1 MQRRSPK
8 QSKPKKQRS
17 KFISFCVWAI
27 ALLLLF
33 SLVFVF
39 YLFKTDILFD
49 YTKYDAKALHMYQS
63 VSVASVI
70 EQVENEETQLPDP
83 NSTQAPGQNPN
94 TGGTNPTPNG
104 SVPSLPTPSVPTL
117 PGPTPSGPTP
127 VPTPS
132 GPTPPGPTLPPAG
145 EILTVNEVEKEVY
158 KYLRGLGY
166 SDATTAGIMGNIK
179 KESGMSTTIVNE
191 YKKGKHHTTSNIDE
205 CTTSCYN
212 TKNDA
217 HGLCQ
222 WLGGRK
228 RALFDLAISTNRAWY
243 DLSLQLDY
251 MNSEIQTTVCK
262 PSTIL
267 KNLGGADE
275 TEYATYIFADQF
287 ERCEG
292 SVNCTSFETRNYIV
306 DFNERYKNAKDYL
319 ATIQAGGFN

>member
-33 SLVFVF
+33 SLVFTF

-49 YTKYDAKALHMYQS
+49 YTKYDAQALHMYQS
-63 VSVASVI
+63 VSVATVI
-70 EQVENEETQLPDP
+70 EQVETAEQ
-83 NSTQAPGQNPN
+83 
-94 TGGTNPTPNG
+94 PTPDINN
-104 SVPSLPTPSVPTL
+104 
-117 PGPTPSGPTP
+117 
-127 VPTPS
+127 
-132 GPTPPGPTLPPAG
+132 TPPGPTLPPAG

-158 KYLRGLGY
+158 KFLRSLGY

-191 YKKGKHHTTSNIDE
+191 YKKGKHHTPSNIDE
-205 CTTSCYN
+205 CTTTCYS

-222 WLGGRK
+222 WLGDRK
-228 RALFDLAISTNRAWY
+228 RALFDLALSKNMPWY
-243 DLSLQLDY
+243 DVSLQLEY
-251 MNSEIQTTVCK
+251 MYSEIQTTVCK

-267 KNLGGADE
+267 KNLGSADE

-292 SVNCTSFETRNYIV
+292 SVNCTSFETRNYIA

>member
-33 SLVFVF
+33 SLVFTF

-49 YTKYDAKALHMYQS
+49 YTKYDAQALHMYQS
-63 VSVASVI
+63 VSVATVI
-70 EQVENEETQLPDP
+70 EQVETEEQPTPDISNTP
-83 NSTQAPGQNPN
+83 APGQNPAGL
-94 TGGTNPTPNG
+94 TPTPN
-104 SVPSLPTPSVPTL
+104 T
-117 PGPTPSGPTP
+117 
-127 VPTPS
+127 
-132 GPTPPGPTLPPAG
+132 PTPPGPTLPPAG

-158 KYLRGLGY
+158 KFLRSLGY

-191 YKKGKHHTTSNIDE
+191 YKKGKHHTPSNIDE
-205 CTTSCYN
+205 CTTTCYN
-212 TKNDA
+212 TKDDA

-222 WLGGRK
+222 WLGDRK
-228 RALFDLAISTNRAWY
+228 RALFDLAISKNMPWY
-243 DLSLQLDY
+243 DVSLQLEY
-251 MNSEIQTTVCK
+251 MYSEIQTTVCK

-267 KNLGGADE
+267 KNLGSADE

-292 SVNCTSFETRNYIV
+292 SVNCTSFETRNYIA

>member
-1 MQRRSPK
+1 MLTLSCVLCTGGKNITMQRRSPK

-33 SLVFVF
+33 SLVFIF

-49 YTKYDAKALHMYQS
+49 YTKYDAQALHMYQS
-63 VSVASVI
+63 VSVATVI
-70 EQVENEETQLPDP
+70 EQVETEEQPTPDINNTP
-83 NSTQAPGQNPN
+83 APGQNPA
-94 TGGTNPTPNG
+94 GPN
-104 SVPSLPTPSVPTL
+104 
-117 PGPTPSGPTP
+117 
-127 VPTPS
+127 PTPS

-158 KYLRGLGY
+158 KFLRGLGY

-191 YKKGKHHTTSNIDE
+191 YKKGKHHTSSNIDE
-205 CTTSCYN
+205 CTTTCYN
-212 TKNDA
+212 TKDDA

-222 WLGGRK
+222 WLGDRK
-228 RALFDLAISTNRAWY
+228 RALFDLAISKNMPWY
-243 DLSLQLDY
+243 DVSLQLEY
-251 MNSEIQTTVCK
+251 MFSEIQTTVCK

-267 KNLGGADE
+267 KNLGSADE

-306 DFNERYKNAKDYL
+306 DFNDRYKNAKDYL

>member
-33 SLVFVF
+33 SLVFIF

-49 YTKYDAKALHMYQS
+49 YTKYDAQALHMYQS
-63 VSVASVI
+63 VSVATVI
-70 EQVENEETQLPDP
+70 EQVETAEQPTPDINNTP
-83 NSTQAPGQNPN
+83 APGQNPA
-94 TGGTNPTPNG
+94 GPN
-104 SVPSLPTPSVPTL
+104 PTPSV
-117 PGPTPSGPTP
+117 
-127 VPTPS
+127 
-132 GPTPPGPTLPPAG
+132 PTPPGPTLPPAG

-158 KYLRGLGY
+158 KFLRSVGY

-191 YKKGKHHTTSNIDE
+191 YKNGKHHTSSNIDE
-205 CTTSCYN
+205 CTITCYN
-212 TKNDA
+212 TKDDA

-222 WLGGRK
+222 WLGDRK
-228 RALFDLAISTNRAWY
+228 RALFDLAISKNMPWY
-243 DLSLQLDY
+243 DVSLQLEY
-251 MNSEIQTTVCK
+251 MYSEIQTTVCK

-267 KNLGGADE
+267 NNLGSADE

-306 DFNERYKNAKDYL
+306 DFNDRYKNAKDYL

>member
-33 SLVFVF
+33 SLVFIF

-49 YTKYDAKALHMYQS
+49 YTKYDAQALHMYQS
-63 VSVASVI
+63 VSVATVI
-70 EQVENEETQLPDP
+70 EQVETAEQPTPDINNTP
-83 NSTQAPGQNPN
+83 APGQNPVV
-94 TGGTNPTPNG
+94 PN
-104 SVPSLPTPSVPTL
+104 PTPSV
-117 PGPTPSGPTP
+117 
-127 VPTPS
+127 
-132 GPTPPGPTLPPAG
+132 PTPPGPTLPPAG

-158 KYLRGLGY
+158 KFLRSLGY

-191 YKKGKHHTTSNIDE
+191 YKKGKHHTPSNIDE
-205 CTTSCYN
+205 CTTTCYN
-212 TKNDA
+212 TKDDA

-222 WLGGRK
+222 WLGDRK
-228 RALFDLAISTNRAWY
+228 RALFDLAISKNMPWY
-243 DLSLQLDY
+243 DVSLQLEY
-251 MNSEIQTTVCK
+251 MYSEIQTTVCK

-267 KNLGGADE
+267 KNLGSADE

-306 DFNERYKNAKDYL
+306 DFNDRYKNAKDYL

>member
-17 KFISFCVWAI
+17 KFISFCIWAI

-33 SLVFVF
+33 SLVFTF

-49 YTKYDAKALHMYQS
+49 YTKYDAQALHMYQS
-63 VSVASVI
+63 VSVATVI
-70 EQVENEETQLPDP
+70 EQVETAEQPTPDINNTP
-83 NSTQAPGQNPN
+83 VPGQNPA
-94 TGGTNPTPNG
+94 
-104 SVPSLPTPSVPTL
+104 
-117 PGPTPSGPTP
+117 GPTTPT
-127 VPTPS
+127 T
-132 GPTPPGPTLPPAG
+132 PTPPGPTLPPAG
-145 EILTVNEVEKEVY
+145 VILTVNEVEKEVY
-158 KYLRGLGY
+158 KFLRGLGY

-191 YKKGKHHTTSNIDE
+191 YKKGKHHTPSNIDD
-205 CTTSCYN
+205 CTTTCYS

-222 WLGGRK
+222 WLGDRK
-228 RALFDLAISTNRAWY
+228 RALFDLALSRNMAWY
-243 DLSLQLDY
+243 DVSLQLEY
-251 MNSEIQTTVCK
+251 MYSEIQTTVCK

-267 KNLGGADE
+267 KNLGSADE

-306 DFNERYKNAKDYL
+306 DFNDRYKNAKDYL

>member
-33 SLVFVF
+33 SLVFIF

-49 YTKYDAKALHMYQS
+49 YTKYDAQALHMYQS
-63 VSVASVI
+63 VSVATVI
-70 EQVENEETQLPDP
+70 EQVETEEQPTPDI
-83 NSTQAPGQNPN
+83 NNTSAPGQ
-94 TGGTNPTPNG
+94 
-104 SVPSLPTPSVPTL
+104 
-117 PGPTPSGPTP
+117 TP
-127 VPTPS
+127 VVPNPTPS

-158 KYLRGLGY
+158 KFLRSLGY

-191 YKKGKHHTTSNIDE
+191 YKKGKHHTPSNIDE
-205 CTTSCYN
+205 CTTTCYN
-212 TKNDA
+212 TKDDA

-222 WLGGRK
+222 WLGDRK
-228 RALFDLAISTNRAWY
+228 RALFDLAISKNIPWY
-243 DLSLQLDY
+243 DVSLQLEY
-251 MNSEIQTTVCK
+251 MYSEIQTTVCK

-267 KNLGGADE
+267 KNLGSADE

-306 DFNERYKNAKDYL
+306 DFNDRYKNAKDYL

>member
-8 QSKPKKQRS
+8 QSKPKKQHS

-33 SLVFVF
+33 SLVFTF

-49 YTKYDAKALHMYQS
+49 YTKYDAQALHMYQS
-63 VSVASVI
+63 VSVATVI
-70 EQVENEETQLPDP
+70 EQVETEEQPTPDINNTP
-83 NSTQAPGQNPN
+83 APGQNPV
-94 TGGTNPTPNG
+94 GPN
-104 SVPSLPTPSVPTL
+104 
-117 PGPTPSGPTP
+117 
-127 VPTPS
+127 PTPS

-158 KYLRGLGY
+158 KFLRSLGY

-191 YKKGKHHTTSNIDE
+191 YKKGKHHTSSNIDE
-205 CTTSCYN
+205 CTTTCYN
-212 TKNDA
+212 TKDDA

-222 WLGGRK
+222 WLGDRK
-228 RALFDLAISTNRAWY
+228 RALFDLAISKNMPWY
-243 DLSLQLDY
+243 DVSLQLEY
-251 MNSEIQTTVCK
+251 MYSEIQTTVCK

-267 KNLGGADE
+267 KNLGSADE

-306 DFNERYKNAKDYL
+306 DFNDRYKNAKDYL

>member
-33 SLVFVF
+33 SLVFTF

-49 YTKYDAKALHMYQS
+49 YTKYDAQALHMYQS
-63 VSVASVI
+63 VSVATVI
-70 EQVENEETQLPDP
+70 EQVETAEQL
-83 NSTQAPGQNPN
+83 
-94 TGGTNPTPNG
+94 
-104 SVPSLPTPSVPTL
+104 SVS
-117 PGPTPSGPTP
+117 
-127 VPTPS
+127 
-132 GPTPPGPTLPPAG
+132 TPPGPTLPPAG

-158 KYLRGLGY
+158 KFLRSVGY

-191 YKKGKHHTTSNIDE
+191 YKKGKHHTPSNIDE
-205 CTTSCYN
+205 CTTTCYN
-212 TKNDA
+212 TKDDA

-222 WLGGRK
+222 WLGDRK
-228 RALFDLAISTNRAWY
+228 RALFDLAISKNIPWY
-243 DLSLQLDY
+243 DVSLQLEY
-251 MNSEIQTTVCK
+251 MYSEIQTTVCK

-267 KNLGGADE
+267 KNLGSADE

-292 SVNCTSFETRNYIV
+292 SVDCTSFETRNYIV

>member
-8 QSKPKKQRS
+8 QSKPKKQHS

-33 SLVFVF
+33 SLVFIF

-49 YTKYDAKALHMYQS
+49 YTKYDAQALHMYQS
-63 VSVASVI
+63 VSVATVI
-70 EQVENEETQLPDP
+70 EQVETEEQPTPDINNTP
-83 NSTQAPGQNPN
+83 APGQNPA
-94 TGGTNPTPNG
+94 GPNPTPN
-104 SVPSLPTPSVPTL
+104 T
-117 PGPTPSGPTP
+117 
-127 VPTPS
+127 
-132 GPTPPGPTLPPAG
+132 PTPPGPTLPPAG

-158 KYLRGLGY
+158 KFLRGLGY

-191 YKKGKHHTTSNIDE
+191 YKKGKHHTPSNIDE
-205 CTTSCYN
+205 CTTTCYN
-212 TKNDA
+212 TKDDA

-222 WLGGRK
+222 WLGDRK
-228 RALFDLAISTNRAWY
+228 RALFDLAISKNMAWY
-243 DLSLQLDY
+243 DVSLQLEY
-251 MNSEIQTTVCK
+251 MYSEIQTTVCK

-267 KNLGGADE
+267 KNLGSADE

-306 DFNERYKNAKDYL
+306 DFNDRYKNAKDYL

>member
-49 YTKYDAKALHMYQS
+49 YTKYDAQALHMYQS
-63 VSVASVI
+63 VSVATVI
-70 EQVENEETQLPDP
+70 EQVETEEQPTPDINNTP
-83 NSTQAPGQNPN
+83 VPGQTPAPGQ
-94 TGGTNPTPNG
+94 
-104 SVPSLPTPSVPTL
+104 
-117 PGPTPSGPTP
+117 TP
-127 VPTPS
+127 VV
-132 GPTPPGPTLPPAG
+132 PTPPGPTLPPAG

-158 KYLRGLGY
+158 KFLRGLGY

-191 YKKGKHHTTSNIDE
+191 YKKGKHHTPSNIDE
-205 CTTSCYN
+205 CTTTCYS
-212 TKNDA
+212 TKDDA

-222 WLGGRK
+222 WLGDRK
-228 RALFDLAISTNRAWY
+228 RALFDLALSRNMAWY
-243 DLSLQLDY
+243 DVSLQLEY
-251 MNSEIQTTVCK
+251 MYSEIQTTVCK

-267 KNLGGADE
+267 KNLGSADE

-306 DFNERYKNAKDYL
+306 DFNDRYKNAKDYL

>member
-17 KFISFCVWAI
+17 KFISFCIWAI

-33 SLVFVF
+33 SLVFIF

-49 YTKYDAKALHMYQS
+49 YTKYDAQALHMYQS
-63 VSVASVI
+63 VSVATVI
-70 EQVENEETQLPDP
+70 EQVETEEQPTPDINNTP
-83 NSTQAPGQNPN
+83 VPGQNPAGPN
-94 TGGTNPTPNG
+94 TPN
-104 SVPSLPTPSVPTL
+104 T
-117 PGPTPSGPTP
+117 
-127 VPTPS
+127 
-132 GPTPPGPTLPPAG
+132 PTPPGPTLPPAG

-158 KYLRGLGY
+158 KFLRSVGY

-191 YKKGKHHTTSNIDE
+191 YKKGKHHTSSNIDE
-205 CTTSCYN
+205 CTTTCYN
-212 TKNDA
+212 TKDDA

-222 WLGGRK
+222 WLGDRK
-228 RALFDLAISTNRAWY
+228 RALFDLAISKNIPWY
-243 DLSLQLDY
+243 DVSLQLEY
-251 MNSEIQTTVCK
+251 MYSEIQTTVCK

-267 KNLGGADE
+267 KNLGSADE

-292 SVNCTSFETRNYIV
+292 SVNCTSFETRNYIA

>member
-33 SLVFVF
+33 SLIFIF

-49 YTKYDAKALHMYQS
+49 YTKYDAQALHMYQS
-63 VSVASVI
+63 VSVATVI
-70 EQVENEETQLPDP
+70 EEVETEEQPTPDV
-83 NSTQAPGQNPN
+83 NNTAAPGQNPA
-94 TGGTNPTPNG
+94 GPN
-104 SVPSLPTPSVPTL
+104 
-117 PGPTPSGPTP
+117 
-127 VPTPS
+127 PTPS

-158 KYLRGLGY
+158 KFLRSLGY

-191 YKKGKHHTTSNIDE
+191 YKKGKHHTSSNIDE
-205 CTTSCYN
+205 CTTTCYN
-212 TKNDA
+212 TKDDA

-222 WLGGRK
+222 WLGDRK
-228 RALFDLAISTNRAWY
+228 RALFDLAISKNMPWY
-243 DLSLQLDY
+243 DVSLQLEY
-251 MNSEIQTTVCK
+251 MYSEIQTTVCK

-267 KNLGGADE
+267 NNLGSADE

-306 DFNERYKNAKDYL
+306 DFNDRYKNAKDYL

>member
-33 SLVFVF
+33 SLVFTF

-49 YTKYDAKALHMYQS
+49 YTKYDAQALHMYQS
-63 VSVASVI
+63 VSVATVI
-70 EQVENEETQLPDP
+70 EQVETEEQ
-83 NSTQAPGQNPN
+83 
-94 TGGTNPTPNG
+94 PTPDINN
-104 SVPSLPTPSVPTL
+104 
-117 PGPTPSGPTP
+117 
-127 VPTPS
+127 
-132 GPTPPGPTLPPAG
+132 TPPGPTLPPAG

-158 KYLRGLGY
+158 KFLRSLGY

-191 YKKGKHHTTSNIDE
+191 YKKGKHHTPSNIDE
-205 CTTSCYN
+205 CTTTCYN
-212 TKNDA
+212 TKDDA

-222 WLGGRK
+222 WLGDRK
-228 RALFDLAISTNRAWY
+228 RALFDLALSKNMPWY
-243 DLSLQLDY
+243 DVSLQLEY
-251 MNSEIQTTVCK
+251 MYSEIQTTVCK

-267 KNLGGADE
+267 KNLGSADE

-292 SVNCTSFETRNYIV
+292 SVNCTSFETRNYIA

>member
-33 SLVFVF
+33 SLVFTF

-49 YTKYDAKALHMYQS
+49 YTKYDAQALHMYQS
-63 VSVASVI
+63 VSVATVI
-70 EQVENEETQLPDP
+70 EQVETAEQPTPDINNIP
-83 NSTQAPGQNPN
+83 APGQNPAGPN
-94 TGGTNPTPNG
+94 TTPN
-104 SVPSLPTPSVPTL
+104 T
-117 PGPTPSGPTP
+117 
-127 VPTPS
+127 
-132 GPTPPGPTLPPAG
+132 PTPPGPTLPPAG

-158 KYLRGLGY
+158 KFLRSLGY

-191 YKKGKHHTTSNIDE
+191 YKKGKHHTSSNIDE
-205 CTTSCYN
+205 CTTTCYN
-212 TKNDA
+212 TKDDA

-222 WLGGRK
+222 WLGDRK
-228 RALFDLAISTNRAWY
+228 RALFDLAISKNIPWY
-243 DLSLQLDY
+243 DVSLQLEY
-251 MNSEIQTTVCK
+251 MYSEIQTTVCK

-267 KNLGGADE
+267 KNLGSADE

-306 DFNERYKNAKDYL
+306 DFNDRYKNAKDYL

>member
-33 SLVFVF
+33 SLVFIF

-49 YTKYDAKALHMYQS
+49 YTKYDAQALHMYQS
-63 VSVASVI
+63 VSVATVI
-70 EQVENEETQLPDP
+70 EQVETEEQPTPDI
-83 NSTQAPGQNPN
+83 NNTHVPGQNPA
-94 TGGTNPTPNG
+94 
-104 SVPSLPTPSVPTL
+104 
-117 PGPTPSGPTP
+117 GPTT
-127 VPTPS
+127 
-132 GPTPPGPTLPPAG
+132 PTPPGPTLPPAG

-158 KYLRGLGY
+158 KFLRSLGY

-191 YKKGKHHTTSNIDE
+191 YKKGKHHTSSNIDE
-205 CTTSCYN
+205 CTTTCYN
-212 TKNDA
+212 TKDDA

-222 WLGGRK
+222 WLGDRK
-228 RALFDLAISTNRAWY
+228 RALFDLAISKNMPWY
-243 DLSLQLDY
+243 DVSLQLEY
-251 MNSEIQTTVCK
+251 MYSEIQTTVCK

-267 KNLGGADE
+267 NNLGSADE

-306 DFNERYKNAKDYL
+306 DFNDRYKNAKDYL

>member
-33 SLVFVF
+33 SLVFIF

-49 YTKYDAKALHMYQS
+49 YTKYDAQALHMYQS
-63 VSVASVI
+63 VSVATVI
-70 EQVENEETQLPDP
+70 EQVETEEQPTPDINNTP
-83 NSTQAPGQNPN
+83 APGQNPA
-94 TGGTNPTPNG
+94 GPNPTP
-104 SVPSLPTPSVPTL
+104 TT
-117 PGPTPSGPTP
+117 
-127 VPTPS
+127 
-132 GPTPPGPTLPPAG
+132 PTPPGPTLPPAG

-158 KYLRGLGY
+158 KFLRSVGY

-191 YKKGKHHTTSNIDE
+191 YKKGKHHTPSNIDE
-205 CTTSCYN
+205 CTTTCYS
-212 TKNDA
+212 TKDDA

-222 WLGGRK
+222 WLGDRK
-228 RALFDLAISTNRAWY
+228 RALFDLAISKNIPWY
-243 DLSLQLDY
+243 DVSLQLEY
-251 MNSEIQTTVCK
+251 MYSEIQTTVCK

-267 KNLGGADE
+267 KNLGSADE

-306 DFNERYKNAKDYL
+306 DFNDRYKNAKDYL
-319 ATIQAGGFN
+319 VTIQAGGFN

>member
-33 SLVFVF
+33 SLVFIF

-49 YTKYDAKALHMYQS
+49 YTKYDAQALHMYQS
-63 VSVASVI
+63 VSVAPVI
-70 EQVENEETQLPDP
+70 EQVETEEQPTPDINNTP
-83 NSTQAPGQNPN
+83 VPGQNPAGP
-94 TGGTNPTPNG
+94 TTPN
-104 SVPSLPTPSVPTL
+104 T
-117 PGPTPSGPTP
+117 
-127 VPTPS
+127 
-132 GPTPPGPTLPPAG
+132 PTPPGPTLPPAG

-158 KYLRGLGY
+158 KFLRSLGY

-191 YKKGKHHTTSNIDE
+191 YKKGKHHTSSNIDE
-205 CTTSCYN
+205 CTTTCYN
-212 TKNDA
+212 TKDDA

-222 WLGGRK
+222 WLGDRK
-228 RALFDLAISTNRAWY
+228 RALFDLAISKNIPWY
-243 DLSLQLDY
+243 DVSLQLEY
-251 MNSEIQTTVCK
+251 MYSEIQTTVCK

-267 KNLGGADE
+267 KNLGSADE

-292 SVNCTSFETRNYIV
+292 SVYCTSFETRNYIV
-306 DFNERYKNAKDYL
+306 DFNDRYKNAKDYL

>member
-33 SLVFVF
+33 SLIFIF

-49 YTKYDAKALHMYQS
+49 YTKYDAQALHMYQS
-63 VSVASVI
+63 VSVATVI
-70 EQVENEETQLPDP
+70 EQVETAEQPTPDINNTP
-83 NSTQAPGQNPN
+83 APGQNPA
-94 TGGTNPTPNG
+94 GPN
-104 SVPSLPTPSVPTL
+104 
-117 PGPTPSGPTP
+117 
-127 VPTPS
+127 PTPS

-158 KYLRGLGY
+158 KYLRSVGY

-191 YKKGKHHTTSNIDE
+191 YKNGKHHTSSNIDE
-205 CTTSCYN
+205 CTTTCYN
-212 TKNDA
+212 TKDDA

-222 WLGGRK
+222 WLGDRK
-228 RALFDLAISTNRAWY
+228 RALFDLAISKNIPWY
-243 DLSLQLDY
+243 DVSLQLEY
-251 MNSEIQTTVCK
+251 MYSEIQTTVCK

-267 KNLGGADE
+267 KNLGSADE

-306 DFNERYKNAKDYL
+306 DFNDRYKNAKDYL

>member
-33 SLVFVF
+33 SLVFTF

-49 YTKYDAKALHMYQS
+49 YTKYDAQALHMYQS
-63 VSVASVI
+63 VSVATVI
-70 EQVENEETQLPDP
+70 EQVETEEQPTPDINNTP
-83 NSTQAPGQNPN
+83 APGQNPA
-94 TGGTNPTPNG
+94 GPN
-104 SVPSLPTPSVPTL
+104 
-117 PGPTPSGPTP
+117 
-127 VPTPS
+127 PTPS

-158 KYLRGLGY
+158 KFLRSVGY

-191 YKKGKHHTTSNIDE
+191 YKNGKHHTSSNIDE
-205 CTTSCYN
+205 CTITCYN
-212 TKNDA
+212 TKDDA

-222 WLGGRK
+222 WLGDRK
-228 RALFDLAISTNRAWY
+228 RALFDLAISKNMPWY
-243 DLSLQLDY
+243 DVSLQLEY
-251 MNSEIQTTVCK
+251 MYSEIQTTVCK

-267 KNLGGADE
+267 NNLGSADE

-306 DFNERYKNAKDYL
+306 DFNDRYKNAKDYL

>member
-33 SLVFVF
+33 SLVFIF
-39 YLFKTDILFD
+39 YLFKTDLLFD
-49 YTKYDAKALHMYQS
+49 YTKYDAQALHMYQS
-63 VSVASVI
+63 VSVATVI
-70 EQVENEETQLPDP
+70 EQVETAEQPTPDINNTP
-83 NSTQAPGQNPN
+83 APGQNPA
-94 TGGTNPTPNG
+94 GPN
-104 SVPSLPTPSVPTL
+104 PTPSV
-117 PGPTPSGPTP
+117 
-127 VPTPS
+127 
-132 GPTPPGPTLPPAG
+132 PTPPGPTLPPAG

-158 KYLRGLGY
+158 KFLRSLGY

-191 YKKGKHHTTSNIDE
+191 YKNGKHHTSSNIDE
-205 CTTSCYN
+205 CTITCYN
-212 TKNDA
+212 TKDDA

-222 WLGGRK
+222 WLGDRK
-228 RALFDLAISTNRAWY
+228 RALFDLAISKNMPWY
-243 DLSLQLDY
+243 DVSLQLEY
-251 MNSEIQTTVCK
+251 MYSEIQTTVCK

-267 KNLGGADE
+267 NNLGSADE

-306 DFNERYKNAKDYL
+306 DFNDRYKNAKDYL

>member
-17 KFISFCVWAI
+17 KFISFCIWAI

-33 SLVFVF
+33 SLVFTF

-49 YTKYDAKALHMYQS
+49 YTKYDAQALHMYQS
-63 VSVASVI
+63 VSVATVI
-70 EQVENEETQLPDP
+70 EQVETEEQPIPDINNTP
-83 NSTQAPGQNPN
+83 APGQNPA
-94 TGGTNPTPNG
+94 GPN
-104 SVPSLPTPSVPTL
+104 
-117 PGPTPSGPTP
+117 
-127 VPTPS
+127 PTPS

-158 KYLRGLGY
+158 KFLRSLGY

-191 YKKGKHHTTSNIDE
+191 YKKGKHHTPSNIDE
-205 CTTSCYN
+205 CTTTCYN
-212 TKNDA
+212 TKDDA

-222 WLGGRK
+222 WLGDRK
-228 RALFDLAISTNRAWY
+228 RALFDLAISKNMAWY
-243 DLSLQLDY
+243 DVSLQLEY
-251 MNSEIQTTVCK
+251 MYSEIQTTVCK

-267 KNLGGADE
+267 KNLGSADE

-292 SVNCTSFETRNYIV
+292 SVDCTSFETRNYIV
-306 DFNERYKNAKDYL
+306 DFNDRYKNAKDYL

>member
-49 YTKYDAKALHMYQS
+49 YTKYDAQALHMYQS
-63 VSVASVI
+63 VSVATVI
-70 EQVENEETQLPDP
+70 EQVETEEQ
-83 NSTQAPGQNPN
+83 
-94 TGGTNPTPNG
+94 
-104 SVPSLPTPSVPTL
+104 PSVL
-117 PGPTPSGPTP
+117 
-127 VPTPS
+127 
-132 GPTPPGPTLPPAG
+132 TPPGPTLPPAG

-158 KYLRGLGY
+158 KFLRSLGY

-191 YKKGKHHTTSNIDE
+191 YKKGKHHTASNIDE
-205 CTTSCYN
+205 CTTTCYN
-212 TKNDA
+212 TKDDA

-222 WLGGRK
+222 WLGDRK
-228 RALFDLAISTNRAWY
+228 RALFDLAISKNIPWY
-243 DLSLQLDY
+243 DVSLQLEY
-251 MNSEIQTTVCK
+251 MYSEIQTTVCK

-267 KNLGGADE
+267 KNLGSADE

-306 DFNERYKNAKDYL
+306 DFNDRYKNAKDYL

>member
-17 KFISFCVWAI
+17 KFISFCIWAI

-33 SLVFVF
+33 SLVFTF

-49 YTKYDAKALHMYQS
+49 YTKYDAQALHMYQS
-63 VSVASVI
+63 VSVATVI
-70 EQVENEETQLPDP
+70 EQVETEEQPTPDINNTP
-83 NSTQAPGQNPN
+83 VPGQNPAGP
-94 TGGTNPTPNG
+94 TTPN
-104 SVPSLPTPSVPTL
+104 T
-117 PGPTPSGPTP
+117 
-127 VPTPS
+127 
-132 GPTPPGPTLPPAG
+132 PTPPGPTLPPAG

-158 KYLRGLGY
+158 KFLRSLGY

-191 YKKGKHHTTSNIDE
+191 YKKGKHHTPSNIDE
-205 CTTSCYN
+205 CTTTCYN
-212 TKNDA
+212 TKDDA

-222 WLGGRK
+222 WLGDRK
-228 RALFDLAISTNRAWY
+228 RALFDLAISKNMPWY
-243 DLSLQLDY
+243 DVSLQLEY
-251 MNSEIQTTVCK
+251 MYSEIQTTVCK

-267 KNLGGADE
+267 KNLGSADE

-292 SVNCTSFETRNYIV
+292 SVNCTSFETRNYIA

>member
-33 SLVFVF
+33 SLVFTF

-49 YTKYDAKALHMYQS
+49 YTKYDAQALHMYQS
-63 VSVASVI
+63 VSVATVI
-70 EQVENEETQLPDP
+70 EQVETAEQPTPDISNTP
-83 NSTQAPGQNPN
+83 APGQNPA
-94 TGGTNPTPNG
+94 GPN
-104 SVPSLPTPSVPTL
+104 
-117 PGPTPSGPTP
+117 
-127 VPTPS
+127 PTPS

-158 KYLRGLGY
+158 KFLRSVGY

-179 KESGMSTTIVNE
+179 RESGMSTTIVNE
-191 YKKGKHHTTSNIDE
+191 YKKGKHHTSSNIDE
-205 CTTSCYN
+205 CTITCYN
-212 TKNDA
+212 TKDDA

-222 WLGGRK
+222 WLGDRK
-228 RALFDLAISTNRAWY
+228 RALFDLAISKNMSWY
-243 DLSLQLDY
+243 DLSLQLEY
-251 MNSEIQTTVCK
+251 MYSEIQTTVCK

-267 KNLGGADE
+267 NNLGSADE

>member
-33 SLVFVF
+33 SLVFIF

-49 YTKYDAKALHMYQS
+49 YTKYDAQALHMYQS
-63 VSVASVI
+63 VSVATVI
-70 EQVENEETQLPDP
+70 EQVETEEQPTPDINNTP
-83 NSTQAPGQNPN
+83 APGQNPA
-94 TGGTNPTPNG
+94 G
-104 SVPSLPTPSVPTL
+104 SN
-117 PGPTPSGPTP
+117 
-127 VPTPS
+127 PTPS

-158 KYLRGLGY
+158 KFLRSLGY

-191 YKKGKHHTTSNIDE
+191 YKKGKHHTSSNIDE
-205 CTTSCYN
+205 CTTTCYN
-212 TKNDA
+212 TKDDA

-222 WLGGRK
+222 WLGDRK
-228 RALFDLAISTNRAWY
+228 RALFDLALSRNMAWY
-243 DLSLQLDY
+243 DVSLQLEY
-251 MNSEIQTTVCK
+251 MYSEIQTTVCK

-267 KNLGGADE
+267 NNLGSADE

-306 DFNERYKNAKDYL
+306 DFNDRYKNAKDYL

>member
-33 SLVFVF
+33 SLIFIF

-49 YTKYDAKALHMYQS
+49 YTKYDAQALHMYQS
-63 VSVASVI
+63 VSVATVI
-70 EQVENEETQLPDP
+70 EQVETEEQPTPDINNTP
-83 NSTQAPGQNPN
+83 APGQNPA
-94 TGGTNPTPNG
+94 G
-104 SVPSLPTPSVPTL
+104 SN
-117 PGPTPSGPTP
+117 
-127 VPTPS
+127 PTPS

-158 KYLRGLGY
+158 KFLRSLGY

-191 YKKGKHHTTSNIDE
+191 YKKGKHHTSSNIDE
-205 CTTSCYN
+205 CTTTCYN
-212 TKNDA
+212 TKDDA

-222 WLGGRK
+222 WLGDRK
-228 RALFDLAISTNRAWY
+228 RALFDLALSRNMAWY
-243 DLSLQLDY
+243 DVSLQLEY
-251 MNSEIQTTVCK
+251 MYSEIQTTVCK

-267 KNLGGADE
+267 NNLGSADE

-306 DFNERYKNAKDYL
+306 DFNDRYKNAKDYL

>member
-33 SLVFVF
+33 SLIFIF

-49 YTKYDAKALHMYQS
+49 YTKYDTQALHMYQS
-63 VSVASVI
+63 VSVATVI
-70 EQVENEETQLPDP
+70 EQVETAEQPTPDI
-83 NSTQAPGQNPN
+83 NNTPGQNP
-94 TGGTNPTPNG
+94 TGP
-104 SVPSLPTPSVPTL
+104 SVPTPSV
-117 PGPTPSGPTP
+117 
-127 VPTPS
+127 
-132 GPTPPGPTLPPAG
+132 PTPPGPTLPPAG

-158 KYLRGLGY
+158 KFLRSLGY

-191 YKKGKHHTTSNIDE
+191 YKKGKHHTPSNIDE
-205 CTTSCYN
+205 CTTTCYN
-212 TKNDA
+212 TKDDA

-222 WLGGRK
+222 WLGDRK
-228 RALFDLAISTNRAWY
+228 RALFDLAISKNIPWY
-243 DLSLQLDY
+243 DVSLQLEY
-251 MNSEIQTTVCK
+251 MYSEIQTTVCK

-267 KNLGGADE
+267 KNLGSADE

-292 SVNCTSFETRNYIV
+292 SVNCTSFETRNYIA

>member
-33 SLVFVF
+33 SLVFIF

-49 YTKYDAKALHMYQS
+49 YTKYDAQALHMYQS
-63 VSVASVI
+63 VSVATVI
-70 EQVENEETQLPDP
+70 EQVETAEQPTPDISNTP
-83 NSTQAPGQNPN
+83 APGQNPA
-94 TGGTNPTPNG
+94 GPN
-104 SVPSLPTPSVPTL
+104 
-117 PGPTPSGPTP
+117 
-127 VPTPS
+127 PTPS

-158 KYLRGLGY
+158 KYLRSVGY

-191 YKKGKHHTTSNIDE
+191 YKKGKHHTSSNIDE
-205 CTTSCYN
+205 CTITCYN
-212 TKNDA
+212 TKDDA

-222 WLGGRK
+222 WLGDRK
-228 RALFDLAISTNRAWY
+228 RALFDLAISKNMPWY
-243 DLSLQLDY
+243 DVSLQLEY
-251 MNSEIQTTVCK
+251 MYSEIQTTVCK

-267 KNLGGADE
+267 KNLGSADE

-306 DFNERYKNAKDYL
+306 DFNDRYKNAKDYL

>member
-17 KFISFCVWAI
+17 KFISFCIWAI

-33 SLVFVF
+33 SLVFTF

-49 YTKYDAKALHMYQS
+49 YTKYDAQALHMYQS
-63 VSVASVI
+63 VSVATVI
-70 EQVENEETQLPDP
+70 EQVETEEQPTPDINNTP
-83 NSTQAPGQNPN
+83 APGQNPAGPN
-94 TGGTNPTPNG
+94 TPT
-104 SVPSLPTPSVPTL
+104 T
-117 PGPTPSGPTP
+117 
-127 VPTPS
+127 
-132 GPTPPGPTLPPAG
+132 PTPPGPTLPPAG

-158 KYLRGLGY
+158 KFLRSVGY

-191 YKKGKHHTTSNIDE
+191 YKKGKHHTSSNIDE
-205 CTTSCYN
+205 CTTTCYN

-222 WLGGRK
+222 WLGDRK
-228 RALFDLAISTNRAWY
+228 RALFDLAISKNIPWY
-243 DLSLQLDY
+243 DVSLQLEY
-251 MNSEIQTTVCK
+251 MYSEIQTTVCK

-267 KNLGGADE
+267 KNLGSADE

-306 DFNERYKNAKDYL
+306 DFNDRYKNAKDYL

>member
-33 SLVFVF
+33 SLVFIF
-39 YLFKTDILFD
+39 YLFKTDMLFD
-49 YTKYDAKALHMYQS
+49 YTKYDAQALHMYQS
-63 VSVASVI
+63 VSVATVI
-70 EQVENEETQLPDP
+70 EQVETAEQPTPDINNTP
-83 NSTQAPGQNPN
+83 APGQNPA
-94 TGGTNPTPNG
+94 GPN
-104 SVPSLPTPSVPTL
+104 PTPSV
-117 PGPTPSGPTP
+117 
-127 VPTPS
+127 
-132 GPTPPGPTLPPAG
+132 PTPPGPTLPPAG

-158 KYLRGLGY
+158 KFLRGLGY

-205 CTTSCYN
+205 CTITCYN
-212 TKNDA
+212 TKDDA

-222 WLGGRK
+222 WLGDRK
-228 RALFDLAISTNRAWY
+228 RALFDLAISKNMPWY
-243 DLSLQLDY
+243 DVSLQLEY
-251 MNSEIQTTVCK
+251 MYSEIQTTVCK

-267 KNLGGADE
+267 KNLGSADE

-306 DFNERYKNAKDYL
+306 DFNDRYKNAKDYL

>member
-33 SLVFVF
+33 SLIFIF

-49 YTKYDAKALHMYQS
+49 YTKYDAQALHMYQS
-63 VSVASVI
+63 VSVATVI
-70 EQVENEETQLPDP
+70 EQVETAEQPTPDINNTP
-83 NSTQAPGQNPN
+83 APGQNPA
-94 TGGTNPTPNG
+94 GPN
-104 SVPSLPTPSVPTL
+104 PTPSV
-117 PGPTPSGPTP
+117 
-127 VPTPS
+127 
-132 GPTPPGPTLPPAG
+132 PTPPGPTLPPAG

-158 KYLRGLGY
+158 KFLRSVGY

-191 YKKGKHHTTSNIDE
+191 YKNGKHHTSSNIDE
-205 CTTSCYN
+205 CTITCYN
-212 TKNDA
+212 TKDDA

-222 WLGGRK
+222 WLGDRK
-228 RALFDLAISTNRAWY
+228 RALFDLAISKNMPWY
-243 DLSLQLDY
+243 DVSLQLEY
-251 MNSEIQTTVCK
+251 MYSEIQTTVCK

-267 KNLGGADE
+267 NNLGSADE

-306 DFNERYKNAKDYL
+306 DFNDRYKNAKDYL

>member
-33 SLVFVF
+33 SLVFIF

-49 YTKYDAKALHMYQS
+49 YTKYDAQALHMYQS
-63 VSVASVI
+63 VSVATVI
-70 EQVENEETQLPDP
+70 EQVETEEQPTPDINNTP
-83 NSTQAPGQNPN
+83 VPGQNPA
-94 TGGTNPTPNG
+94 
-104 SVPSLPTPSVPTL
+104 
-117 PGPTPSGPTP
+117 GPTTPT
-127 VPTPS
+127 T
-132 GPTPPGPTLPPAG
+132 PTPPGPTLPPAG

-158 KYLRGLGY
+158 KFLRSVGY

-191 YKKGKHHTTSNIDE
+191 YKKGKHHTQSNIDE
-205 CTTSCYN
+205 CTTTCYN
-212 TKNDA
+212 TKDDA

-222 WLGGRK
+222 WLGDRK
-228 RALFDLAISTNRAWY
+228 RALFDLALSKNMPWY
-243 DLSLQLDY
+243 DVSLQLEY
-251 MNSEIQTTVCK
+251 MYNEIQTTVCK

-267 KNLGGADE
+267 NNLGSADE

-306 DFNERYKNAKDYL
+306 DFNDRYKNAKDYL

>member
-33 SLVFVF
+33 SLVFIF
-39 YLFKTDILFD
+39 YLFKTDILF
-49 YTKYDAKALHMYQS
+49 YYIKYDAQALHMYQS
-63 VSVASVI
+63 VSVATVI
-70 EQVENEETQLPDP
+70 EQVETEEQPTPDINNTP
-83 NSTQAPGQNPN
+83 APGQNPA
-94 TGGTNPTPNG
+94 GPN
-104 SVPSLPTPSVPTL
+104 
-117 PGPTPSGPTP
+117 
-127 VPTPS
+127 PTPS

-158 KYLRGLGY
+158 KFLRGLGY

-205 CTTSCYN
+205 CTITCYN
-212 TKNDA
+212 TKDDA

-222 WLGGRK
+222 WLGDRK
-228 RALFDLAISTNRAWY
+228 RALFDLAISKNMPWY
-243 DLSLQLDY
+243 DVSLQLEY
-251 MNSEIQTTVCK
+251 MYSEIQTTVCK

-267 KNLGGADE
+267 NNLGSADE

-306 DFNERYKNAKDYL
+306 DFNDRYKNAKDYL

>member
-33 SLVFVF
+33 SLVFTF

-49 YTKYDAKALHMYQS
+49 YTKYDAQALHMYQS
-63 VSVASVI
+63 VSVATVI
-70 EQVENEETQLPDP
+70 EQVETAEQPTPDINNTP
-83 NSTQAPGQNPN
+83 APGQNPAGPGQ
-94 TGGTNPTPNG
+94 TPTPSG
-104 SVPSLPTPSVPTL
+104 TTPTPSVPA
-117 PGPTPSGPTP
+117 PTPTPT
-127 VPTPS
+127 PTPS

-158 KYLRGLGY
+158 KFLRSVGY

-191 YKKGKHHTTSNIDE
+191 YAKGKHHTPSNIDE
-205 CTTSCYN
+205 CTTTCYS

-222 WLGGRK
+222 WLGDRK
-228 RALFDLAISTNRAWY
+228 RALFDLALSRNIAWY
-243 DLSLQLDY
+243 DVSLQLEY
-251 MNSEIQTTVCK
+251 MYSEIQTTVCK

-267 KNLGGADE
+267 NNLGSADE

-306 DFNERYKNAKDYL
+306 DFNDRYKNAKDYL

>member
-17 KFISFCVWAI
+17 KFISFCIWAI

-33 SLVFVF
+33 SLVFTF

-49 YTKYDAKALHMYQS
+49 YTKYDAQALHMYQS
-63 VSVASVI
+63 VSVATVI
-70 EQVENEETQLPDP
+70 EQVETEEQPTPDINNTP
-83 NSTQAPGQNPN
+83 APGQNPA
-94 TGGTNPTPNG
+94 GPN
-104 SVPSLPTPSVPTL
+104 
-117 PGPTPSGPTP
+117 
-127 VPTPS
+127 PTPS

-158 KYLRGLGY
+158 KYLRSLGY

-191 YKKGKHHTTSNIDE
+191 YKKGKHHTSSNIDE
-205 CTTSCYN
+205 CTITCYN
-212 TKNDA
+212 TKDDA

-222 WLGGRK
+222 WLGDRK
-228 RALFDLAISTNRAWY
+228 RALFDLAISKNMSWY
-243 DLSLQLDY
+243 DLSLQLEY
-251 MNSEIQTTVCK
+251 MYSEIQTTVCK

-267 KNLGGADE
+267 KNLGSADE

-292 SVNCTSFETRNYIV
+292 SVDCTSFETRNYIV
-306 DFNERYKNAKDYL
+306 DFNERYKNSKDYL

>member
-33 SLVFVF
+33 SLVFIF

-49 YTKYDAKALHMYQS
+49 YTKYDAQALHMYQS
-63 VSVASVI
+63 VSVATVI
-70 EQVENEETQLPDP
+70 EQVETEEQPTPDINNTP
-83 NSTQAPGQNPN
+83 APGQNPA
-94 TGGTNPTPNG
+94 GPN
-104 SVPSLPTPSVPTL
+104 
-117 PGPTPSGPTP
+117 
-127 VPTPS
+127 PTPS

-158 KYLRGLGY
+158 KFLRGLGY

-191 YKKGKHHTTSNIDE
+191 YKKGKHHTSSNIDE
-205 CTTSCYN
+205 CTTTCYN
-212 TKNDA
+212 TKDDA

-222 WLGGRK
+222 WLGDRK
-228 RALFDLAISTNRAWY
+228 RALFDLAISKNMPWY
-243 DLSLQLDY
+243 DVSLQLEY
-251 MNSEIQTTVCK
+251 MYSEVQTTVCK

-267 KNLGGADE
+267 KNLGSADE

-306 DFNERYKNAKDYL
+306 DFNDRYKNAKDYL

>member
-33 SLVFVF
+33 SLVFTF

-49 YTKYDAKALHMYQS
+49 YTKYDAQALHMYQS
-63 VSVASVI
+63 VSVATVI
-70 EQVENEETQLPDP
+70 EQVETEEQ
-83 NSTQAPGQNPN
+83 
-94 TGGTNPTPNG
+94 PTPDINN
-104 SVPSLPTPSVPTL
+104 
-117 PGPTPSGPTP
+117 
-127 VPTPS
+127 
-132 GPTPPGPTLPPAG
+132 TPPGPTLPPAG
-145 EILTVNEVEKEVY
+145 EILTVNEVEKEGY
-158 KYLRGLGY
+158 KFLRGLGY

-191 YKKGKHHTTSNIDE
+191 YKKGKHHTPSNIDE
-205 CTTSCYN
+205 CTTTCYN
-212 TKNDA
+212 TKDDA

-222 WLGGRK
+222 WLGDRK
-228 RALFDLAISTNRAWY
+228 RALFDLALSKNMPWY
-243 DLSLQLDY
+243 DVSLQLEY
-251 MNSEIQTTVCK
+251 MYSEIQTTVCK

-267 KNLGGADE
+267 KNLGSADE

-292 SVNCTSFETRNYIV
+292 SVNCTSFETRNYIA

>member
-33 SLVFVF
+33 SLVFTF

-49 YTKYDAKALHMYQS
+49 YTKYDAQALHMYQS
-63 VSVASVI
+63 VSVATVI
-70 EQVENEETQLPDP
+70 EQVETEEQPTPDINNTP
-83 NSTQAPGQNPN
+83 APGQNPA
-94 TGGTNPTPNG
+94 GPN
-104 SVPSLPTPSVPTL
+104 
-117 PGPTPSGPTP
+117 
-127 VPTPS
+127 PTPS

-158 KYLRGLGY
+158 KFLRSVGY

-191 YKKGKHHTTSNIDE
+191 YKKGKHHTPSNIDE
-205 CTTSCYN
+205 CTTTCYN
-212 TKNDA
+212 TKDDA

-222 WLGGRK
+222 WLGDRK
-228 RALFDLAISTNRAWY
+228 RALFDLAISKNIPWY
-243 DLSLQLDY
+243 DVSLQLEY
-251 MNSEIQTTVCK
+251 MYSEIQTTVCK

-267 KNLGGADE
+267 KNLGSADE

-306 DFNERYKNAKDYL
+306 DFNDRYKNAKDYL